1 MNYLIYLFIVFG
13 LFISN
18 TIASADSDGHD
29 QHGSEEHEEHENQG
43 VTRIH
48 DDIAQQVNIETAT
61 VSSQILKQRISSY
74 GQLTTSPEQLSHVR
88 ARFPGLINSVSVN
101 IGDQVKKGAPMAS
114 IESNDSLRDYTINSP
129 INGTV
134 IQRHANTGEF
144 TSDQILFSIANF
156 ETLWAEL
163 RVYPTQ
169 RSLVNEGQ
177 YIEIKINDVLVTGEI
192 KHLIPVV
199 DQPYQ
204 LARVKLD
211 NSQLHLSPGDFV
223 EGHIVVAELKSD
235 LAVTNDAI
243 QTMKGKEGVFIKTND
258 AYQFTPIRKGRRDD
272 HFTEVLSGLNPN
284 QEYVVKNSYLI
295 KADIEKSEAEHEH

>member
-29 QHGSEEHEEHENQG
+29 QHGSEEHEEHENEG